1 MRKFLFAL
9 FLLTAF
15 CAATLTPI
23 VSVKAQNVVTM
34 HDEAAATGASTTVC
48 STYQYRALSVE
59 FVISGTAS
67 VNIQCLLGNNGN
79 WVTLTGTGLPAA
91 ASAIVSISTYACSW
105 VRTNIASC
113 TGCTVTTN
121 CMKW

>member
-1 MRKFLFAL
+1 MRKLLLAL

-15 CAATLTPI
+15 CVAVTPI
-23 VSVKAQNVVTM
+23 IPAKAQNVVTM
-34 HDEAAATGASTTVC
+34 HSAADSTGASTTVC

-59 FVISGTAS
+59 FTISGTAS

-79 WVTLTGTGLPAA
+79 WVTLTGTGLPAS
-91 ASAIVSISTYACSW
+91 ASSIVSISTYACSW
-105 VRTNIASC
+105 IRTNIASC
-113 TGCTVTTN
+113 TGCTVTTT

>member
-23 VSVKAQNVVTM
+23 TSVKAQNVVTM

-48 STYQYRALSVE
+48 STFQYRFLSVE
-59 FVISGTAS
+59 FVVTGTAS
-67 VNIQCLLGNNGN
+67 VNIQCLIGNGGN
-79 WVTLTGTGLPAA
+79 WVTLTGTGLPVE
-91 ASAIVSISTYACSW
+91 ASSIVSISTYACSW
-105 VRTNIASC
+105 VRTNIATC
-113 TGCTVTTN
+113 TDCTVTTY

>member
-1 MRKFLFAL
+1 MRKAFLAL

-15 CAATLTPI
+15 CVAASYPI
-23 VSVKAQNVVTM
+23 ASAKAQNVVTM
-34 HDEAAATGASTTVC
+34 HSAADSTGASTTVC

-79 WVTLTGTGLPAA
+79 WVTLTGTGLPAN
-91 ASAIVSISTYACSW
+91 ASSIVSISTYACSW
-105 VRTNIASC
+105 IRTNIASC